1 MNTTDLTFND
11 LPKVEANSARES
23 QEWKIYLGTLL
34 TAKANQKRIC
44 MYL

>member
-11 LPKVEANSARES
+11 LPKVVGARKS

-34 TAKANQKRIC
+34 TAKADQKRIC
-44 MYL
+44 TYQ

>member
-11 LPKVEANSARES
+11 LPEVVGELCERIAGME
-23 QEWKIYLGTLL
+23 IYLGTLL